1 MSRWAGLLV
10 TALILA
16 TAFQGCLEADHLERD
31 SMYHGPKPDHLV
43 SYEGRGC
50 LTVELSVRVNATH
63 VADTL
68 AANFTPDRHEGW
80 GTMSLHILR
89 CDNVTGGDASFGA
102 TNLTVASL
110 KGEIDVSSPGLQ
122 DHLIWMATD
131 QPALA
136 RTLNESGLPIADDLH
151 LEMTVVRTHSIV
163 ERIEGTIHG
172 GAMASSF
179 QGTAVSI
186 DTEVWPAD
194 RYWWPIGETGL
205 RATVAHET
213 TRLGGIAGEV
223 HAQPDT
229 PLETMLPRSTETASG
244 RYTDSN
250 WTLEL
255 DRVPLEETGFDG
267 FVSHVTGGS

>member
-10 TALILA
+10 TALLLA
-16 TAFQGCLEADHLERD
+16 TALQGCLDVDHLERD
-31 SMYHGPKPDHLV
+31 SVYHGPKPDHMV
-43 SYEGRGC
+43 SYEGQGC

-89 CDNVTGGDASFGA
+89 CDNVTSDEASFGA

-122 DHLIWMATD
+122 DHLLWMATD
-131 QPALA
+131 DPDLA
-136 RTLNESGLPIADDLH
+136 RSLNETGLPVADGLQ
-151 LEMTVVRTHSIV
+151 LEMTVIRTHSIV
-163 ERIEGTIHG
+163 ERIDGTIHD

-194 RYWWPIGETGL
+194 QYWWPTGETGL

-223 HAQPDT
+223 HAQSGT
-229 PLETMLPRSTETASG
+229 PLDTMLPRSTEVASG

-255 DRVPLEETGFDG
+255 DQVPLEDTGFGDAITRL
-267 FVSHVTGGS
+267 TGRS

>member
-1 MSRWAGLLV
+1 MSRWAGLVV
-10 TALILA
+10 TTMILA
-16 TAFQGCLEADHLERD
+16 TAFQGCLETDDLERD
-31 SMYHGPKPDHLV
+31 SMYHGPKPDHLA
-43 SYEGRGC
+43 SYEGHGC
-50 LTVELSVRVNATH
+50 LTVELSVRINVTH

-89 CDNVTGGDASFGA
+89 CDNVTSDEASFGA

-110 KGEIDVSSPGLQ
+110 KGEIDVSTPGLQ

-131 QPALA
+131 DPDLA
-136 RTLNESGLPIADDLH
+136 RTLNESGLPIADDLQ

-163 ERIEGTIHG
+163 ERIDGTIHDG
-172 GAMASSF
+172 DMASSF

-194 RYWWPIGETGL
+194 RYWWPIGKTGV

-223 HAQPDT
+223 RAQPGT
-229 PLETMLPRSTETASG
+229 PLDPMLPRSTEVASG
-244 RYTDSN
+244 QYTDSN

-255 DRVPLEETGFDG
+255 DRIPLEDTGFSE
-267 FVSHVTGGS
+267 VVTRLTGRS